1 MPLYEQDL
9 CGPWGSTI
17 FLKKM
22 LIIKNRVARFL
33 TQIESFN
40 YTISWWGLFLSGF
53 KSVFHSLKARLIIYT
68 RKHIDYVIAN

>member
-53 KSVFHSLKARLIIYT
+53 
-68 RKHIDYVIAN
+68 